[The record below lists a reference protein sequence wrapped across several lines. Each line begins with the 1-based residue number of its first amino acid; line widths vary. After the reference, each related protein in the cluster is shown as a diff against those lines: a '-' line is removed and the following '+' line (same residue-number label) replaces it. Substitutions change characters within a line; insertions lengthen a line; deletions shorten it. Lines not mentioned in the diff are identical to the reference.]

1 MTEIISILENN
12 NCYKSGKKMKNIK
25 GVMVHDTATPGAT
38 PEAFV
43 YSWNVP
49 RPNGA
54 SVCVHAFCD
63 NSKVINTLPYDMRA
77 WGCGSGSKGSGNDN
91 YIQIEMCVP
100 KEVYF
105 EDSWEYRTRNKG
117 LADKYVKDTV
127 EVLIDWIVERLMEL
141 NIKEV
146 TPLNVTSHYEA
157 HKLGIAS
164 NHGDPEGFLS
174 LAGLNMDIIRE
185 RVQALLDFKY
195 GKTKED
201 TSLKDDEVGKT
212 NMSVYRIKVVVDAL
226 NIRKG
231 PGVSHNKVGMI
242 TDRGVYTIVETKG
255 SWGRLKSGAGW
266 ICLDY
271 TEKR

>member
-1 MTEIISILENN
+1 MIEIINILEKN
-12 NCYKSGKKMKNIK
+12 NCYKSGRKMKNVK
-25 GVMVHDTATPGAT
+25 GVLIHDTATPGAT
-38 PEAFV
+38 PETFMT
-43 YSWNVP
+43 SWNVP
-49 RPNGA
+49 RPNGV

-63 NSKVINTLPYDMRA
+63 DKKVINTLPYDMRA
-77 WGCGSGSKGSGNDN
+77 WGCGSGNRGSGNDN
-91 YIQIEMCVP
+91 YVQIEMCVP

-105 EDSWEYRTRNKG
+105 EDSWKYRTRNKG
-117 LADKYVKDTV
+117 LTDEYIKSTV
-127 EVLIDWIVERLMEL
+127 DNVVEWTVERLMEL

-157 HKLGIAS
+157 YKLGIAS

-201 TSLKDDEVGKT
+201 TRLKDGEVGKT
-212 NMSVYRIKVVVDAL
+212 NTSVYRIKVVIDVL

-231 PGVSHNKVGMI
+231 PSTSSAIVGQI
-242 TDRGVYTIVETKG
+242 KDRGVYTIVETKG
-255 SWGRLKSGAGW
+255 SWGKLKSGAGW